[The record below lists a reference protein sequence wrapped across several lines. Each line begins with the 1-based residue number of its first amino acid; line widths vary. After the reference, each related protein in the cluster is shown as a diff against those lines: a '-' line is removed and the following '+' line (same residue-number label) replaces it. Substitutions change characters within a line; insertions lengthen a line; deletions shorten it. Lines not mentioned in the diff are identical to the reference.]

1 MTVTNEILLGGK
13 LAQENV
19 SFYPKQLIDV
29 YVIKCEVLASFRL
42 VHTLNIQAEMRQ
54 LLLRMGLHHPLDGV
68 TNPK

>member
-1 MTVTNEILLGGK
+1 MTITNEILWGK

-19 SFYPKQLIDV
+19 SFYPKQLIDIF
-29 YVIKCEVLASFRL
+29 VIKFAVLASLKL
-42 VHTLNIQAEMRQ
+42 VHTLKIQAEMRQ